1 MAQTP
6 TAKAVSRD
14 SISTNF
20 ESVGV
25 SFPLIKILDVYLT
38 KAEIESLE
46 ISCTNILPT
55 MTLVINTGSK
65 TLLKDNA
72 IADGTLVSIYCSEIS
87 QLVKPYRGDFLI
99 TNVQTK
105 KVSQEK
111 IKEVVKFYIFGEL
124 YIPGYHDSRWNFAY
138 QGTSRDALIDVATQL
153 KLSYSFNDSDNTND
167 PALWICSLKQ
177 GESIEK
183 YIKDI
188 GDHAYK
194 DTSTYFDYFID
205 LRYSL
210 TMINVPYFLGTE
222 DKDCDRKNGFDITEA
237 ISNMINSLG
246 ADGQKIMKESQ
257 KSNDVSMQFKMLHN
271 FVNTAN
277 SLSPW
282 YVTSYKIVNR
292 TGEITSRIGLSQKM
306 SFHLNNQ
313 NIPENQRDIT
323 VDFPIIYNK
332 DKTSFQSGST
342 YYVNLGMVANSDPE
356 IQSRMN
362 ESANSNNDS
371 TSNANLN
378 SEKET
383 TTQNVMEQLNAAEE
397 ALNNQYGTTDEEL
410 STEQQQSIEEKQSVA
425 NNQKSQTGN
434 VNSITLASSDDYKTS
449 TTNSSTNTSDSEN
462 GSSNA
467 DNVDN
472 EPDNT
477 QASGNKTKEYFIGGG
492 LNFINK
498 QQLKKQY
505 LIVRTNGL
513 NLGLVRG
520 EMVAC
525 ALIET
530 HKIQAFWELSGK
542 NKTFQNA
549 VNYIDWP
556 ATGWFYI
563 SSVKYIFN
571 PDAYIKESPNAQ
583 TNFWQTELE
592 LTRMEWPI
600 TNFLSDDITV
610 NNKVEFSITGD
621 VSKLSTKDSS
631 SEATTNEDG
640 TVYIDTE
647 NVKEKLTR
655 GQITNAGLTD
665 YMKRV
670 YALLQSNEINANI
683 TSAKR
688 WAVTE
693 DNKLVEGNAYVT
705 DDSGTLYKQVSTEG
719 TIVYYSNNNSRHL
732 YGEAIDFIQKSGE
745 FEKLFETIVLNKEM
759 LNLIYNNG
767 LTIII
772 EKGQTQDISSAGVST
787 TSLSEHYH
795 IGTDNQNKQ
804 SAMWNKIN
812 AIYNANNM
820 TLGNEYDDFYKHNKS
835 LNELSNNPNVKEGS
849 YVTVNGGS
857 GSSTSSANE
866 EGTFT
871 VNKAEGQSDFS
882 SLVQNANMKKVLKDT
897 SKIEIK
903 AANCQKTQYV
913 TKSYTKGVNGWCI
926 WGPITWYKNANFN
939 LKFWKKQPPTYNSTY
954 SGLNAGFVPVWHG
967 NKSALHKYNEWRPGD
982 VCTIYTGKESKS
994 SGYHGVMYTGKDF
1007 RSDFLQTQADCYANQ
1022 SNPNDNDPYYA
1033 VIWRQPSCQED
1044 GAVVKKMT

>member
-1 MAQTP
+1 MALTP
-6 TAKAVSRD
+6 TAKAESRD
-14 SISTNF
+14 SNSTNF

-25 SFPLIKILDVYLT
+25 SFPLVKILDVYLT
-38 KAEIESLE
+38 KSEIDSLE

-55 MTLVINTGSK
+55 ISLVITTGSK

-111 IKEVVKFYIFGEL
+111 IKEVVTFYIFGEL

-138 QGTSRDALIDVATQL
+138 QGTSRDALIDVASQL

-167 PALWICSLKQ
+167 SALWICSLKQ

-183 YIKDI
+183 YIRDI

-194 DTSTYFDYFID
+194 DSNTYFDYFID

-210 TMINVPYFLGTE
+210 TMINIPYFLGTE
-222 DKDCDRKNGFDITEA
+222 DKDCDKKNGFDITEG
-237 ISNMINSLG
+237 INNIINSLG

-257 KSNDVSMQFKMLHN
+257 KSNKIATDFKMLHN
-271 FVNTAN
+271 FVNTNN

-282 YVTSYKIVNR
+282 YVISYKMINR

-306 SFHLNNQ
+306 TFHLNNQ
-313 NIPENQRDIT
+313 NIPENARDIT

-332 DKTSFQSGST
+332 DKTDFQAGSS

-356 IQSRMN
+356 IDGRMKDSAQS
-362 ESANSNNDS
+362 SNSGSGETVNTPTGQNS
-371 TSNANLN
+371 TS
-378 SEKET
+378 SSSST
-383 TTQNVMEQLNAAEE
+383 PDVMQQLNDQET
-397 ALNNQYGTTDEEL
+397 ALNNQYSNSQDNTEALEENKPQTT
-410 STEQQQSIEEKQSVA
+410 QEKQSVA

-434 VNSITLASSDDYKTS
+434 VSSITLAADGDYNIA
-449 TTNSSTNTSDSEN
+449 NSSTNGSDVS
-462 GSSNA
+462 
-467 DNVDN
+467 N
-472 EPDNT
+472 EPDNS
-477 QASGNKTKEYFIGGG
+477 QASGNKTKEYFVGGG

-505 LIVRTNGL
+505 LIVRTAGL

-520 EMVAC
+520 EMIAC

-530 HKIQAFWELSGK
+530 HKIQSFWELSTK
-542 NKTFQNA
+542 NKSFQTA

-563 SSVKYIFN
+563 SSVRYIYN
-571 PDAYIKESPNAQ
+571 PMGFIKESLSAKN
-583 TNFWQTELE
+583 NYWQTELE

-600 TNFLSDDITV
+600 TNFLSDDIVV

-621 VSKLSTKDSS
+621 ISKLTSRDSQSVNSSTNKDLI
-631 SEATTNEDG
+631 
-640 TVYIDTE
+640 IDTA
-647 NVKEKLTR
+647 NVKEKLTK
-655 GQITNAGLTD
+655 GVVSDAGLTD
-665 YMKRV
+665 YMKKIYR
-670 YALLQSNEINANI
+670 LLKSNDINAKI

-693 DNKLVEGNAYVT
+693 DNKLIEGNAFVT
-705 DDSGTLYKQVSTEG
+705 DNSGTLYKQVATDG

-732 YGEAIDFIQKSGE
+732 YGEAIDFIQNSGE
-745 FEKLFETIVLNKEM
+745 FEKLFERVVLNREL
-759 LNLIYNNG
+759 LNLIYENG

-772 EKGQTQDISSAGVST
+772 EKGQSQDISSAGVST

-812 AIYNANNM
+812 AIYNANNQS
-820 TLGNEYDDFYKHNKS
+820 LGNQYSDFYKHNKTMG
-835 LNELSNNPNVKEGS
+835 EVSNNPDVKQGS
-849 YVTVNGGS
+849 YVTINGGS
-857 GSSTSSANE
+857 GSDVSNVDDENGFS
-866 EGTFT
+866 
-871 VNKAEGQSDFS
+871 VNKAVGQSDFS
-882 SLVQNANMKKVLKDT
+882 SLVKNEKMKKVLENT
-897 SKIEIK
+897 SVVNINASRLKG
-903 AANCQKTQYV
+903 THYV
-913 TKSYTKGVNGWCI
+913 TQNYQSGYNGWCV
-926 WGPITWYKNANFN
+926 WGPITWYKNAGFN
-939 LKFWKKQPPTYNSTY
+939 LRFWKVQPPTYETTY
-954 SGLNAGFVPVWHG
+954 EGLGAGFVPVWHG
-967 NKSALHKYNEWRPGD
+967 NKSALHAFSEWRPGD
-982 VCTIYTGKESKS
+982 ICTIYTGKQSGS
-994 SGYHGVMYTGKDF
+994 SGFHAVMFTGKDF
-1007 RSDFLQTQADCYANQ
+1007 RSDFLQTQADCYASQ
-1022 SNPNDNDPYYA
+1022 SNPNDNSSYYA
-1033 VIWRQPSCQED
+1033 VIWRQPSCQEN
-1044 GAVVKKMT
+1044 GVKCIKMS